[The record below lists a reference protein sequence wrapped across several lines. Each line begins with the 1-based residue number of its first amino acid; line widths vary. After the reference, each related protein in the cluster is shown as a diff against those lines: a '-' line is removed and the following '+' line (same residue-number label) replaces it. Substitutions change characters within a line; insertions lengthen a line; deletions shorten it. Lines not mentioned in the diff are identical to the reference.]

1 MRKQLN
7 FLLIFILTLLVASC
21 KDEGKNADTKKDSLE
36 VTAEKSNDKKI
47 ERKTLTPV
55 EKEKANSVMSRLI
68 VIPESN
74 RFARYTVS
82 ARMADKLSN
91 EKGSFI
97 IFAPSNSTIESLP
110 TEKKQFYSD
119 QVNLSKLEGLLKSHI
134 IHGELDNEGLMQT
147 LSENG
152 KAKLKT
158 LGGVTLT
165 VTESD
170 GKIVVTDEKGGKA
183 TVEKID
189 IQASN
194 GQVFIID
201 KVLNLP

>member
-7 FLLIFILTLLVASC
+7 FLLIFIFTLLVASC
-21 KDEGKNADTKKDSLE
+21 KDEGKNADAKMDSLE
-36 VTAEKSNDKKI
+36 VAAEKLDVKKI

-74 RFARYTVS
+74 RFARYAVS

-97 IFAPSNSTIESLP
+97 IFAPSNSTIENLP

-119 QVNLSKLEGLLKSHI
+119 QVNLSKLEDLLKSHI
-134 IHGELDNEGLMQT
+134 IHGELDSEGLTQT
-147 LSENG
+147 LSKNG

-165 VTESD
+165 ITESD

-183 TVEKID
+183 TVEKSD

>member
-7 FLLIFILTLLVASC
+7 FLLIFIFTLLVASC
-21 KDEGKNADTKKDSLE
+21 KDEGKNADAKMDSLE
-36 VTAEKSNDKKI
+36 VAAEKLDVKKI

-183 TVEKID
+183 TVEKSD